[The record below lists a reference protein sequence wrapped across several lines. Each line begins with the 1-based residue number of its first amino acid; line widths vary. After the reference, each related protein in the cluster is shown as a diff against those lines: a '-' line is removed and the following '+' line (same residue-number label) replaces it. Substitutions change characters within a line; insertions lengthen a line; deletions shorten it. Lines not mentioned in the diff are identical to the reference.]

1 MPRLFVT
8 GNDVRITSH
17 DKIFIDAEMFTGEKY
32 YNLEPRRLFPVT
44 GVNNYI
50 SFLDEKGE
58 EKFILRH
65 ITDLPEDQQEILQ
78 KCLWEYY
85 RIPKITRIIDRKD
98 TAHLW
103 TWTVET
109 DRGIFVFEIT
119 NVLSAI
125 KLFYDKRVLIT
136 DAKDNRYEIPDL
148 YKLDPKSQKSIQL
161 EL

>member
-17 DKIFIDAEMFTGEKY
+17 DKIFIDAEMFTGERFE
-32 YNLEPRRLFPVT
+32 NLEPRRLFPVT
-44 GVNNYI
+44 GVNDYI
-50 SFLDEKGE
+50 SFLDENGE

-65 ITDLPEDQQEILQ
+65 ITDLPESQQEILQ

-85 RIPKITRIIDRKD
+85 RIPRITRIIHRHD

-103 TWTVET
+103 TWTVDT
-109 DRGIFVFEIT
+109 DRGEFTFEIT
-119 NVLSAI
+119 NVLSSI
-125 KLFYDKRVLIT
+125 KLFYDKRVLIK
-136 DAKDNRYEIPDL
+136 DSKDNRYEIPDL
-148 YKLDPKSQKSIQL
+148 YKLDPKSIKSIQL